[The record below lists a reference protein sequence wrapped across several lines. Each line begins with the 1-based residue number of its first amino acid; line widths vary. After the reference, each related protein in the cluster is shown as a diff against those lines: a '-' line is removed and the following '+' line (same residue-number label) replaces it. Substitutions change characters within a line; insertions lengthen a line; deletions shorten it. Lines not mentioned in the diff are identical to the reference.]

1 MLQNLIGVLLRF
13 RLNKIALVADIEKA
27 FLQVGLTE
35 DSRDV
40 TRFVWLKN
48 QDKLSIENNIQ
59 EYRFCRVPF
68 GIISSPFLLAAT
80 VDYHLKTFNSRT
92 AENIAQNIY
101 VDNVITGS
109 PTDGDALDFY
119 SEAKQIFSKAGMNL
133 RDWTSNSEQV
143 RNKIQKQDRSN
154 AKEMKILGLSWIVT
168 DDQMSINVGLTSN
181 SQAKLSKRIVLK
193 QIASAFDPLGFLAL

>member
-1 MLQNLIGVLLRF
+1 MLIQRTGNAAKFSLRF
-13 RLNKIALVADIEKA
+13 HLNKIALVADIEKA

-48 QDKLSIENNIQ
+48 QDKLSIENNIK
-59 EYRFCRVPF
+59 EYRFCRGPF
-68 GIISSPFLLAAT
+68 GIVSSPFLLAAT

-109 PTDGDALDFY
+109 PTDGNALAFY
-119 SEAKQIFSKAGMNL
+119 SEAKQIFSKAGMN
-133 RDWTSNSEQV
+133 
-143 RNKIQKQDRSN
+143 
-154 AKEMKILGLSWIVT
+154 
-168 DDQMSINVGLTSN
+168 
-181 SQAKLSKRIVLK
+181 
-193 QIASAFDPLGFLAL
+193 